1 MLVSLNASEGFSY
14 PQLERHGSGSG
25 PLTGVKSENLI
36 LLRNIWNRIARL
48 LACLAS
54 VAAVTYAGFYIFHV
68 NALVTGFAF
77 VLIVLLVAAR
87 WGLFESMATSI
98 VAMLCLNYF
107 FIPPVLSLTIADPQN
122 WVALFAFMVTAITAS
137 RLSTGA
143 RQRAREAQD
152 RQVEV
157 ERLYQLGR
165 SLMLI
170 DGRGNLGTEITRTV
184 GEQCGFS
191 RVAYCDGI
199 DGRID
204 SYGFEDGSIEEQ
216 VLRDVAHGESSWFV
230 WRKKSPRT
238 SHETVV
244 APVSLGGQVL
254 GSLGAV
260 GPPIS
265 EPALQAMA
273 NLVAITVERS
283 RKRAAEGRIE
293 AARQSERLKGVL
305 LDALAHEF
313 VTPLTSIKGA
323 ISTIRSEFSH
333 SHDEDD
339 LLTVAE
345 EEADKLN
352 TIVNES
358 VDMARIEPGRPRI
371 RRRTLPVSDLI
382 QLSLSRMKSVLDGRA
397 VEVRVPEHISQLS
410 ADPELASLALR
421 QLIGNAVK
429 YSPPAS
435 KIGIS
440 IEESDAMITINVLDE
455 GPGIPPNELK
465 AIFER
470 FYRGSGARESAPGM
484 GMGLGIAR
492 DIANAHGGSLKAE
505 NRPGG
510 GAQFSLTLLAASS
523 VKTT

>member
-1 MLVSLNASEGFSY
+1 V
-14 PQLERHGSGSG
+14 
-25 PLTGVKSENLI
+25 
-36 LLRNIWNRIARL
+36 ARL
-48 LACLAS
+48 VACLAS
-54 VAAVTYAGFYIFHV
+54 VGVATYAAFNIFHV
-68 NALVTGFAF
+68 NALVSGFAF
-77 VLIVLLVAAR
+77 LLIVLIVAAR
-87 WGLFESMATSI
+87 WGLFESIATSI

-107 FIPPVLSLTIADPQN
+107 FIPPVFSLTIADPQN

-165 SLMLI
+165 ALMLI
-170 DGRGNLGTEITRTV
+170 GGRVNLAAEVARTV
-184 GEQCGFS
+184 SEQCGFS
-191 RVAYCDGI
+191 QVAYCDAI
-199 DGRID
+199 DGEIHFCGVD
-204 SYGFEDGSIEEQ
+204 DGSIEEQ
-216 VLRDVAHGESSWFV
+216 VLRDVAHGEASWFV
-230 WRKKSPRT
+230 WRKKSART
-238 SHETVV
+238 ADEIVV
-244 APVSLGGQVL
+244 APVSLGGQLL

-273 NLVAITVERS
+273 NLVAITVERARS
-283 RKRAAEGRIE
+283 RVAESRTE

-323 ISTIRSEFSH
+323 ITTIRSEFPH

-339 LLTVAE
+339 LLAVAE
-345 EEADKLN
+345 EEADKLDS
-352 TIVNES
+352 IVNES
-358 VDMARIEPGRPRI
+358 VDIARMEPGRPRI
-371 RRRTLPVSDLI
+371 RRRTLAVADLI
-382 QLSLSRMKSVLDGRA
+382 QLNLSRMKSVLDGRE
-397 VEVRVPEHISQLS
+397 VEVRVPEQISTLS
-410 ADPELASLALR
+410 ADPELAGLALR

-435 KIGIS
+435 KVGIS
-440 IEESDAMITINVLDE
+440 VEESDGMITLTVLDE
-455 GPGIPPNELK
+455 GPGIPPNELN

-470 FYRGSGARESAPGM
+470 FYRGTRASKSIPGM
-484 GMGLGIAR
+484 GMGLSIAR
-492 DIANAHGGSLKAE
+492 DIANAHGGSLKAQ
-505 NRPGG
+505 NRLSG
-510 GAQFSLTLLAASS
+510 GAQFSLTLPSASA